1 MSTAAGDLPAA
12 STRSERRKERKKE
25 RRRRARREA
34 AAAARAAAEAL
45 AADPEEGRRLRE
57 LEEAEAAASDRAR
70 RAFEDAERRWL
81 EKAASRAAEEAAAA
95 AAEEEARA
103 AEAST
108 RDKYNDEHRDETE
121 DDGEWEYVEDG
132 PAEIIWQGNEIILK
146 KKKIKIPKRTEDK
159 PLSQEEERP
168 TSNPLPPQSVPVASQ
183 RREPSLSAR
192 ELLEKVAQE
201 TPNFGTEQDKAHC
214 PFYLKT
220 AACRFGVR
228 CSRVHFYPDKSCTLL
243 MKNMYNG
250 PGLVLEQDEGLEFTD
265 EEIEQSYEEFYED
278 VHTEFLKFGELVN
291 FKVCRNGSFH
301 LRGNAYVHYK
311 ALDSAL
317 LAYNSMN
324 GRYFAGKQITC
335 EFVALTKWKSAICG
349 EYMRSRFKTCSH
361 GVACNFI
368 HCFRNPGGDYE
379 WADWDNPPPKYWT
392 RKMAALFGPS
402 DDAVFDKASDTPDF
416 ERLHSSDRK
425 RQRSSDDRYI
435 SSRHGDGDTHK
446 RHSSRVFSHSKQEQ
460 SNHIMKYG
468 HTRDRRE
475 PSAANEQRG
484 QEIED
489 DTGRYCSPMEN
500 ERVSQAHKH
509 EEKHRDGH
517 GDGARGYNGKIKSR
531 KHRSERHES
540 LESGC
545 SDWPSEFADAG
556 TSRSPSGSKSTNR
569 HNNHKRSRR
578 QSSDDPN
585 LERGYTAAG
594 KSSGKVHIAKSSS
607 RHYVEDDSY
616 GEKGS
621 RRGKSGKH
629 SDRCDDPDDRWLA
642 TNSDVDSDAETRF
655 PRSSSGVGKGGRNDD
670 APPDEDDRYQRSSS
684 RSGRSRAKD
693 DKSSSRRKKH
703 HSEIRKT
710 SDSDD
715 GPSDSSDIRDLSLPA
730 WRSRSRSSEE
740 GLSLHKR
747 RKGRRG
753 HDS

>member
-228 CSRVHFYPDKSCTLL
+228 CSRVHFYPDKSCT
-243 MKNMYNG
+243 KNMYNG

-301 LRGNAYVHYK
+301 LRGNVYVHYK
-311 ALDSAL
+311 ALDSVL

-324 GRYFAGKQITC
+324 GRYFQITC

-349 EYMRSRFKTCSH
+349 EYMRSRFKTYSH

-392 RKMAALFGPS
+392 RKMVALFGPS
-402 DDAVFDKASDTPDF
+402 YDAVFDKASDTPYF
-416 ERLHSSDRK
+416 EWLHSSDRK
-425 RQRSSDDRYI
+425 RLRSSDDRYI
-435 SSRHGDGDTHK
+435 SSRHGDGDAHK

-468 HTRDRRE
+468 HTRHRRE
-475 PSAANEQRG
+475 PSATNEQRG

-489 DTGRYCSPMEN
+489 DIGRYCSPMEN

-517 GDGARGYNGKIKSR
+517 GDVARGYNGKIKSR
-531 KHRSERHES
+531 KHRSEQHES

-556 TSRSPSGSKSTNR
+556 TRRSPSGSKSTNR
-569 HNNHKRSRR
+569 
-578 QSSDDPN
+578 QSSDVPY
-585 LERGYTAAG
+585 LERGYSAAD
-594 KSSGKVHIAKSSS
+594 KSSGKAHIAKSSS

-629 SDRCDDPDDRWLA
+629 SDHCDDPDDRWLA
-642 TNSDVDSDAETRF
+642 TNSDVDSDAEAQF
-655 PRSSSGVGKGGRNDD
+655 PRSSSGVGKCGRNDN
-670 APPDEDDRYQRSSS
+670 ATPDEDDRYQRSSS
-684 RSGRSRAKD
+684 RSARSRAKD
-693 DKSSSRRKKH
+693 DKMSRKRKKH
-703 HSEIRKT
+703 HSEIRKN
-710 SDSDD
+710 SDNDD
-715 GPSDSSDIRDLSLPA
+715 GPSDSSDIRDLSSHA
-730 WRSRSRSSEE
+730 WRSRSRSNEE
-740 GLSLHKR
+740 DLSLHTR

>member
-25 RRRRARREA
+25 
-34 AAAARAAAEAL
+34 
-45 AADPEEGRRLRE
+45 
-57 LEEAEAAASDRAR
+57 R

-228 CSRVHFYPDKSCTLL
+228 CSRVHFYPDKSCT
-243 MKNMYNG
+243 KNMYNG

-670 APPDEDDRYQRSSS
+670 APPDEDDCYQRSSS

-715 GPSDSSDIRDLSLPA
+715 GPSDSSDIRDLSFPA

>member
-1 MSTAAGDLPAA
+1 M
-12 STRSERRKERKKE
+12 
-25 RRRRARREA
+25 
-34 AAAARAAAEAL
+34 
-45 AADPEEGRRLRE
+45 
-57 LEEAEAAASDRAR
+57 
-70 RAFEDAERRWL
+70 
-81 EKAASRAAEEAAAA
+81 
-95 AAEEEARA
+95 
-103 AEAST
+103 
-108 RDKYNDEHRDETE
+108 
-121 DDGEWEYVEDG
+121 V
-132 PAEIIWQGNEIILK
+132 
-146 KKKIKIPKRTEDK
+146 
-159 PLSQEEERP
+159 
-168 TSNPLPPQSVPVASQ
+168 
-183 RREPSLSAR
+183 
-192 ELLEKVAQE
+192 
-201 TPNFGTEQDKAHC
+201 
-214 PFYLKT
+214 
-220 AACRFGVR
+220 
-228 CSRVHFYPDKSCTLL
+228 
-243 MKNMYNG
+243 
-250 PGLVLEQDEGLEFTD
+250 
-265 EEIEQSYEEFYED
+265 
-278 VHTEFLKFGELVN
+278 
-291 FKVCRNGSFH
+291 
-301 LRGNAYVHYK
+301 
-311 ALDSAL
+311 
-317 LAYNSMN
+317 
-324 GRYFAGKQITC
+324 
-335 EFVALTKWKSAICG
+335 
-349 EYMRSRFKTCSH
+349 
-361 GVACNFI
+361 
-368 HCFRNPGGDYE
+368 
-379 WADWDNPPPKYWT
+379 
-392 RKMAALFGPS
+392 ALFGPS
-402 DDAVFDKASDTPDF
+402 YDAVFDKASDTPYF

-425 RQRSSDDRYI
+425 RLRSSDDRYMFNYFSHLICTVFIILKSKMRGFCRYI

-642 TNSDVDSDAETRF
+642 TNSDVDSDAEAQF
-655 PRSSSGVGKGGRNDD
+655 LRSSSGVGKGGRNDN
-670 APPDEDDRYQRSSS
+670 ATPDEDDRYQRSSS
-684 RSGRSRAKD
+684 RSARSRAKD
-693 DKSSSRRKKH
+693 DKML
-703 HSEIRKT
+703 EI
-710 SDSDD
+710 
-715 GPSDSSDIRDLSLPA
+715 
-730 WRSRSRSSEE
+730 
-740 GLSLHKR
+740 
-747 RKGRRG
+747 
-753 HDS
+753 

>member
-12 STRSERRKERKKE
+12 STRSERRKERKK
-25 RRRRARREA
+25 
-34 AAAARAAAEAL
+34 
-45 AADPEEGRRLRE
+45 
-57 LEEAEAAASDRAR
+57 AR

-228 CSRVHFYPDKSCTLL
+228 CSRVHFYPDKSCT
-243 MKNMYNG
+243 KNMYNG

-670 APPDEDDRYQRSSS
+670 APPDEDDCYQRSSS

-715 GPSDSSDIRDLSLPA
+715 GPSDSSDIRDLSFPA

>member
-1 MSTAAGDLPAA
+1 MSTAAADLPAA
-12 STRSERRKERKKE
+12 STRSERRKERKKQ

-57 LEEAEAAASDRAR
+57 LEEAEADASDRAR

-81 EKAASRAAEEAAAA
+81 EKAASRAAEEAAA
-95 AAEEEARA
+95 EEEACA

-108 RDKYNDEHRDETE
+108 RDKYNDDHRDETE
-121 DDGEWEYVEDG
+121 EDGEWEYVEDG
-132 PAEIIWQGNEIILK
+132 PAEIIWQGNEIIVK
-146 KKKIKIPKRTEDK
+146 KKKVKIPKKAEAK

-168 TSNPLPPQSVPVASQ
+168 TSNPLPPQSVAVDSQ

-301 LRGNAYVHYK
+301 LRGNVYVHYK

-402 DDAVFDKASDTPDF
+402 DDAVFDKASDAPDF

-425 RQRSSDDRYI
+425 RLRSSDGRYI
-435 SSRHGDGDTHK
+435 SSRHRDGDAHK

-460 SNHIMKYG
+460 SNYIMKYG
-468 HTRDRRE
+468 HTRHSRE
-475 PSAANEQRG
+475 PSTAKKQRG
-484 QEIED
+484 HEIED
-489 DTGRYCSPMEN
+489 DIGRYCSPVEN
-500 ERVSQAHKH
+500 ERVSQTHKR

-517 GDGARGYNGKIKSR
+517 GDGARGDNGKIKSR
-531 KHRSERHES
+531 KHRSEQHES

-556 TSRSPSGSKSTNR
+556 TSRSPSCSKSTNR
-569 HNNHKRSRR
+569 YSNHNRSRG
-578 QSSDDPN
+578 QSLDDSN
-585 LERGYTAAG
+585 LERGYSTAD
-594 KSSGKVHIAKSSS
+594 KSSGKAHIAKSSS

-621 RRGKSGKH
+621 GRDKSGKH
-629 SDRCDDPDDRWLA
+629 SDHCDDPDDRWLA
-642 TNSDVDSDAETRF
+642 TTSDVDSDGETQF
-655 PRSSSGVGKGGRNDD
+655 LRSSSGIGKGGKNDN
-670 APPDEDDRYQRSSS
+670 APRDEDDRCQRSSS
-684 RSGRSRAKD
+684 RSARSRANET
-693 DKSSSRRKKH
+693 KSSRKRKKH
-703 HSEIRKT
+703 HSEIRKN

-715 GPSDSSDIRDLSLPA
+715 SPSDSSDIRDSSSHA

-740 GLSLHKR
+740 DLSLHRR
-747 RKGRRG
+747 RKGRLG